1 METGLY
7 ALYVP
12 TGGRRETRTATRPI
26 KHETL
31 AAAST
36 TTDSTSEARQQV
48 KSATEIRDE
57 EEEEEEGIV
66 RTSQSFSLILCIS
79 RAEQSDQIGWVPA
92 DEREQASVG
101 QQPATCR
108 LQAKTKGNEG
118 AGPTQSNP
126 T

>member
-1 METGLY
+1 MHYMYRLG
-7 ALYVP
+7 V
-12 TGGRRETRTATRPI
+12 RKETRTATRRI

-31 AAAST
+31 AATST
-36 TTDSTSEARQQV
+36 TRTPA
-48 KSATEIRDE
+48 ATEEIRD
-57 EEEEEEGIV
+57 EEEEGIV
-66 RTSQSFSLILCIS
+66 RTSQFLSVFNTCIS

-92 DEREQASVG
+92 DEREIERAS
-101 QQPATCR
+101 QPASQRGLATRR